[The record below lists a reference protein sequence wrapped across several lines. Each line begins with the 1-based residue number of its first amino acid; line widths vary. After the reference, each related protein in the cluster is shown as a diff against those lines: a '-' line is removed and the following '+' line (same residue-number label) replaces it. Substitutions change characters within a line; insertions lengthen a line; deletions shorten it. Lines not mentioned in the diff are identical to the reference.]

1 MPSFMTLDE
10 ARAELIGGG
19 RRFFSLDLA
28 GKQKADAKQLF
39 SNKASASSGGENVI
53 AATQNQMQ
61 FNNVGFAE
69 LG

>member
-1 MPSFMTLDE
+1 MTSLMILDE

-19 RRFFSLDLA
+19 RRSFSLDLA
-28 GKQKADAKQLF
+28 VTQKADTKQIF
-39 SNKASASSGGENVI
+39 SNKASASRGGENVI

-61 FNNVGFAE
+61 FNNVGYAE